1 MWFAVGFGGYRAK
14 VLLKNFNAGEVPG
27 SDPKLVA
34 AFLNRL
40 DFLFNALYIFGGIAA
55 VVFVVALIPWIG
67 PHWRSRVTRALA
79 WLAGGSVIAALAVGF
94 ASLWANMSASL
105 LIERNL
111 NYFKDVLHG
120 FGIREAAEGRFR
132 DFSERVRRN
141 DRFEM
146 KTVSRLSEM
155 PRDVRRKRIQ
165 SLLVS
170 LKEHPLPI
178 LQKAVLTTLSDLE
191 FTDRPL
197 DSNRHWLTGDERK
210 LVIENAASLAGTKF
224 DTVDEAMKWVKKQP
238 EADGWQR
245 IPRFYFIEK
254 PATFVDQ

>member
-1 MWFAVGFGGYRAK
+1 MYFAVGFGGYRAK

-40 DFLFNALYIFGGIAA
+40 DFLFNALYILGGIAA

-67 PHWRSRVTRALA
+67 PHWRSRATRALA

-111 NYFKDVLHG
+111 NYFEDVLHE

-132 DFSERVRRN
+132 DFSERVRRQ
-141 DRFEM
+141 R
-146 KTVSRLSEM
+146 SI
-155 PRDVRRKRIQ
+155 RDENRI
-165 SLLVS
+165 
-170 LKEHPLPI
+170 
-178 LQKAVLTTLSDLE
+178 ATL
-191 FTDRPL
+191 
-197 DSNRHWLTGDERK
+197 G
-210 LVIENAASLAGTKF
+210 NAKGCT
-224 DTVDEAMKWVKKQP
+224 P
-238 EADGWQR
+238 EANPLAVGVAQR
-245 IPRFYFIEK
+245 TSAADTSESRPGDAFGPRIHRPGIGFK
-254 PATFVDQ
+254 PPLADRR